1 MEKKERNTR
10 LVDRR
15 QRLVES
21 VANTARNQKQVKRA
35 DKMKISKERLR
46 QIIKEEVS
54 KAIQADR
61 IMKPDVW
68 KTLDAQQWIV
78 ERPKSSRHQVS

>member
-1 MEKKERNTR
+1 
-10 LVDRR
+10 
-15 QRLVES
+15 
-21 VANTARNQKQVKRA
+21 
-35 DKMKISKERLR
+35 MKISKERLR

-68 KTLDAQQWIV
+68 KTLDAQQWIDHGPD
-78 ERPKSSRHQVS
+78 EESSTQGS